1 MSASVNKR
9 VSSAKSKK
17 EKKKVVYNRAS
28 SKKSLKNEEENL
40 NNQEMDSI
48 DICENESIFTN
59 KNLQQLILKQ
69 RKNENPT
76 DQDDYFS

>member
-1 MSASVNKR
+1 
-9 VSSAKSKK
+9 
-17 EKKKVVYNRAS
+17 
-28 SKKSLKNEEENL
+28 
-40 NNQEMDSI
+40 MDSI

-76 DQDDYFS
+76 DQDDYFSW

>member
-17 EKKKVVYNRAS
+17 EKKKVVYNRVS
-28 SKKSLKNEEENL
+28 SKKSLKNEEEAA
-40 NNQEMDSI
+40 NNQEMDSM
-48 DICENESIFTN
+48 DFCENESIFTN

-69 RKNENPT
+69 RKNEIPP